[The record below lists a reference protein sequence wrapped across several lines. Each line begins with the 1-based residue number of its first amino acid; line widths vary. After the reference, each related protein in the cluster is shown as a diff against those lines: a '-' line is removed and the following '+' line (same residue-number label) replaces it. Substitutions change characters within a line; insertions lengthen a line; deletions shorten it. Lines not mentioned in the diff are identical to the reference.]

1 MNILTLMKKRAL
13 IAATVALASAAGFAG
28 AAPAQAAARS
38 VYTNIINGGADV
50 YGSPGGQSFGFI
62 SGQVEAWCF
71 TNTNNQTWIS
81 ISQYQ
86 DLWVHREVLDLR
98 SNGVPAC

>member
-1 MNILTLMKKRAL
+1 MNILTLMKKLAL
-13 IAATVALASAAGFAG
+13 MAATVAFASAAGLAG

-38 VYTNIINGGADV
+38 VYASVINGGADV

-71 TNTNNQTWIS
+71 KNANNQIWIS

-86 DLWVHREVLDLR
+86 ELWVHREVLDLR